1 MSLLQETFMKTT
13 DLGTSSPVSEG
24 RSTLKVSIFIQWG
37 QGAFLGRAM
46 RRVMRFVS
54 NSKIPF
60 LPYFQH
66 KRWWLQNYPTREKK
80 KLNYCKIIKV
90 TKNDSAED
98 HKCGKGLVESTKFF
112 FLKKIKIPSCTYSF
126 LVSMLKSTWVY
137 IGLEGNMGH
146 VDGSYIGV
154 WMISFRFLWSLL

>member
-1 MSLLQETFMKTT
+1 MAPKLSHE
-13 DLGTSSPVSEG
+13 
-24 RSTLKVSIFIQWG
+24 R
-37 QGAFLGRAM
+37 
-46 RRVMRFVS
+46 
-54 NSKIPF
+54 
-60 LPYFQH
+60 
-66 KRWWLQNYPTREKK
+66 KK

-112 FLKKIKIPSCTYSF
+112 FKKKIKIPSCTYSF

-154 WMISFRFLWSLL
+154 